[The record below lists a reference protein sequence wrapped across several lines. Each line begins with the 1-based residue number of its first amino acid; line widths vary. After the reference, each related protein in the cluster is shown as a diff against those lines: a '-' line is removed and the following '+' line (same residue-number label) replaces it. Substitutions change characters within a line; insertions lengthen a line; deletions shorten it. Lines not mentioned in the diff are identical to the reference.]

1 MPIDPALRVIAV
13 FGSNSPNDQELA
25 AAKLIGAQISK
36 AGAVLMTG
44 GDLQVDQTGSVKNA
58 AILAASKV
66 ESKGRSASW
75 IGVAN
80 ESQAAKPQWRGP
92 RSLVVTPGWRHR
104 RNLVEAC
111 LCDAAIAIGVTSAGT
126 ASEALF
132 SLYLGRPLVV
142 AGDIPEAE
150 RNAQR
155 LYHCAATR
163 IPPPQYRA
171 MAIDRGILGAY
182 TWASETDAVFD
193 VQPLPVDAA
202 SASSLA
208 KRLLDQITQ
217 HSPRPDFDELVGEA
231 NWDRFVMKAL
241 RAAGRA

>member
-25 AAKLIGAQISK
+25 AAKLIGTQISK

-44 GDLQVDQTGSVKNA
+44 GDLPVDQPRSVKDA

-66 ESKGRSASW
+66 KSKGLSASW

-80 ESQAAKPQWRGP
+80 KSQAARPQSRGP
-92 RSLVVTPGWRHR
+92 RSVVVTPGWGHR

-126 ASEALF
+126 TSEALF

-142 AGDIPEAE
+142 VGDIPEAE
-150 RNAQR
+150 RNAQK
-155 LYHCAATR
+155 LYHCAARR
-163 IPPPQYRA
+163 IPQPQDQA

-182 TWASETDAVFD
+182 TWAGKTDAVFD

-202 SASSLA
+202 SARKLV
-208 KRLLDQITQ
+208 KRLLDRTTL

-231 NWDRFVMKAL
+231 NWDRFVRKAL
-241 RAAGRA
+241 RAAALA